1 MKKPRNRMAAVET
14 MEQEPEQVVRPAG
27 RRNQAQCPTCGAI
40 GAVIS
45 EIMLSN
51 RLVKMRFCEDCQK
64 NYTEK

>member
-1 MKKPRNRMAAVET
+1 